1 MADVNEEE
9 GTQDDLR
16 GQHVTGHV
24 LDMSAGGL
32 SALTDQ
38 SVPTGAKMCVDST
51 CTQPFHFGGIL
62 CIRDTGIRCKQFV
75 RAGIVLRPTATRTR
89 ARTNASHLQFSNQE
103 FVSPRRSLVNR

>member
-16 GQHVTGHV
+16 YQHVTGHV

-38 SVPTGAKMCVDST
+38 SVPTGAKMCIDST
-51 CTQPFHFGGIL
+51 CTQPFHLGGIQ
-62 CIRDTGIRCKQFV
+62 CI
-75 RAGIVLRPTATRTR
+75 ATQGPD
-89 ARTNASHLQFSNQE
+89 AISSSAL
-103 FVSPRRSLVNR
+103 

>member
-16 GQHVTGHV
+16 GQYVTGHV

-38 SVPTGAKMCVDST
+38 SVPTGAKCV
-51 CTQPFHFGGIL
+51 
-62 CIRDTGIRCKQFV
+62 
-75 RAGIVLRPTATRTR
+75 
-89 ARTNASHLQFSNQE
+89 
-103 FVSPRRSLVNR
+103 

>member
-1 MADVNEEE
+1 MQFNIAFTLMADVNEEE

-38 SVPTGAKMCVDST
+38 SVPTGAKCV
-51 CTQPFHFGGIL
+51 
-62 CIRDTGIRCKQFV
+62 
-75 RAGIVLRPTATRTR
+75 
-89 ARTNASHLQFSNQE
+89 
-103 FVSPRRSLVNR
+103 

>member
-1 MADVNEEE
+1 MQFNIAFTLMADVNEEE

-38 SVPTGAKMCVDST
+38 SVPTGAKMCIDST
-51 CTQPFHFGGIL
+51 RTQPLHFGGIQ
-62 CIRDTGIRCKQFV
+62 CIAIQGSD
-75 RAGIVLRPTATRTR
+75 ANSSSAL
-89 ARTNASHLQFSNQE
+89 E
-103 FVSPRRSLVNR
+103 